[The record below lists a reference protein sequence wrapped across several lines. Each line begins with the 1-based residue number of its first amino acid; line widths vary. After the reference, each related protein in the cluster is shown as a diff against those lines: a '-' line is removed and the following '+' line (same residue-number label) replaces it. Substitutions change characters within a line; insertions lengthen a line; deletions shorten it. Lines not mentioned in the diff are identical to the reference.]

1 MDTLEKSEVYRP
13 NSHDLIPRDNT
24 HNTDA
29 SIPTQDGDPEKGTS
43 TPSTS
48 TASADE
54 PHAPPPADT
63 TASLLRGLSFLDRF
77 LVLWIL
83 LAMALGLIL
92 GNFVPSTG
100 PRLQQSTF
108 VGVSVPI
115 AVGLLVMMYPILCKV
130 RYETLHL
137 LFKHREIW
145 VQIGVSFVINWI
157 LAPLLMTGLAWAFLP
172 DRKDL
177 REGLIF
183 VGYVGEEWLEI
194 GGKTIGLTLLMQ
206 NREVHSDGTD
216 LD

>member
-13 NSHDLIPRDNT
+13 NSHDLIPPDNT
-24 HNTDA
+24 HDHATSNAAHD
-29 SIPTQDGDPEKGTS
+29 QDPEKGTTS
-43 TPSTS
+43 SLPSS
-48 TASADE
+48 SADK
-54 PHAPPPADT
+54 PSPPPPADT
-63 TASLLRGLSFLDRF
+63 TLSLLRGLSLLDRL

-100 PRLQQSTF
+100 PRLQKSTF

-157 LAPLLMTGLAWAFLP
+157 LAPLLMTGLALS
-172 DRKDL
+172 
-177 REGLIF
+177 LIH
-183 VGYVGEEWLEI
+183 I
-194 GGKTIGLTLLMQ
+194 
-206 NREVHSDGTD
+206 
-216 LD
+216 